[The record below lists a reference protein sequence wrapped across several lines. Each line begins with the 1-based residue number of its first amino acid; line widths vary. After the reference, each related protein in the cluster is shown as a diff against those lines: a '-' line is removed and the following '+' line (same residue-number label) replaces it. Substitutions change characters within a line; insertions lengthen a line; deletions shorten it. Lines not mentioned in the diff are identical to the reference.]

1 MLEKEIWG
9 NTLEEWGIS
18 ILIIIVTIIITKLVS
33 LFNKKVVKPFTRKT
47 TNKLDDIIY
56 DAIESPVI
64 FSIVLLGLWI
74 AIHRLV
80 YPDSFVK
87 AVDSSYKILIV
98 LNATWFF
105 ARLVNGLIET
115 YWINNPRTTQN
126 QRHVTRMTPIIRR
139 SALVIVW
146 IVGIIMA
153 LSNVG
158 VNISALLGTLGIG
171 GIAFALAAQDTIKN
185 IFGAFT
191 ILTDKPF
198 NIGDTVRIDNF
209 EGTIIDVGVR
219 STKMRDY
226 DKRVITFPNYRMAD
240 ASVINISAEP
250 MRRVVLNIGLT
261 YDTTSE
267 KMKEAMEI
275 LRNIPS
281 KVEFVS
287 PKDIIVNFS
296 SFADSALIINFI
308 YFIEKKGD
316 IGGTQSNV
324 NMEILTAFNQA
335 GLNFAYPTQTLL
347 IDKGTSED
355 LVKN

>member
-1 MLEKEIWG
+1 
-9 NTLEEWGIS
+9 
-18 ILIIIVTIIITKLVS
+18 
-33 LFNKKVVKPFTRKT
+33 
-47 TNKLDDIIY
+47 
-56 DAIESPVI
+56 
-64 FSIVLLGLWI
+64 
-74 AIHRLV
+74 
-80 YPDSFVK
+80 
-87 AVDSSYKILIV
+87 
-98 LNATWFF
+98 
-105 ARLVNGLIET
+105 
-115 YWINNPRTTQN
+115 
-126 QRHVTRMTPIIRR
+126 
-139 SALVIVW
+139 
-146 IVGIIMA
+146 
-153 LSNVG
+153 
-158 VNISALLGTLGIG
+158 
-171 GIAFALAAQDTIKN
+171 
-185 IFGAFT
+185 
-191 ILTDKPF
+191 
-198 NIGDTVRIDNF
+198 
-209 EGTIIDVGVR
+209 
-219 STKMRDY
+219 
-226 DKRVITFPNYRMAD
+226 
-240 ASVINISAEP
+240 